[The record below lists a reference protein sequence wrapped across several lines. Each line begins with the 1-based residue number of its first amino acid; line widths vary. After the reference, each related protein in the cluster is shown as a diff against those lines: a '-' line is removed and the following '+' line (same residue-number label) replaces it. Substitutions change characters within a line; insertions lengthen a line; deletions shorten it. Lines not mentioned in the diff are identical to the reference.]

1 MSSKGKR
8 LGLYFLAGIFV
19 FGSAG
24 IAMAQ
29 QGHGHGGGSSMS
41 THGSGGGS
49 PSMPLLFLPLK
60 MGNLPHILGG
70 YCRLF

>member
-8 LGLYFLAGIFV
+8 LGLCFLAGIFV

-29 QGHGHGGGSSMS
+29 HGMAMEEAAACQPMGAEEV
-41 THGSGGGS
+41 
-49 PSMPLLFLPLK
+49 LLPC
-60 MGNLPHILGG
+60 P
-70 YCRLF
+70 